1 MGEFA
6 NRQDKQRLHGIERMD
21 QIKFAILESTGD
33 ITIVPRVQAGPRA
46 ARAHRR
52 MRRIQPFFGF
62 TGWPAMRR
70 RISATPFGISSLE
83 LVYSAARLAAIIWS
97 AVRPVSSAM

>member
-52 MRRIQPFFGF
+52 MRRIRPFLALPAGQPCG
-62 TGWPAMRR
+62 GASARR
-70 RISATPFGISSLE
+70 LLALVHSS
-83 LVYSAARLAAIIWS
+83 
-97 AVRPVSSAM
+97 